1 MNPKRTITRE
11 IRRQSVLAVLL
22 LVGGVLLSAGEA
34 HRRQSVPS
42 ETRSAAEIVLSLDAS
57 RSKAHYTLG
66 TTLHTVHGTFAFKS
80 GSVRVEL
87 DSGKASGEII
97 ADATSGKSGD
107 EGRDKKMHKDVL
119 QSARYTEV
127 VFRPDLVAGKVSAT
141 GPATVQVHGMF
152 TLHGTDH
159 DLTVPVQAEL
169 AADHWKGTA
178 KFQIPYVA
186 WGLKNPGNFFLKADS
201 TVNIELELS
210 GAVQTLQDKTR

>member
-34 HRRQSVPS
+34 HRLQSVPS
-42 ETRSAAEIVLSLDAS
+42 ETPSAAEIVLSLDAS

-66 TTLHTVHGTFAFKS
+66 TTLHTVHGTFALKS
-80 GSVRVEL
+80 GTVRVEL

-127 VFRPDLVAGKVSAT
+127 VFRPDRVAGKVSAA
-141 GPATVQVHGMF
+141 GPATVQIHGMF

-201 TVNIELELS
+201 TVEIELELS
-210 GAVQTLQDKTR
+210 GAVQTLQGKTR